1 MEERRTEEVRMPSLG
16 YGMTGTIGRWHKH
29 EGEAVRKGEVVV
41 EIETEKV
48 TIAVDSPTSGIL
60 RQRLAETGS
69 TAPASG
75 VLALVEP
82 GAETPLPAPVP
93 APKLTRKERTAL
105 IVRISLRV
113 LELLLLIVGLF
124 FLAIRMY
131 QIGFI
136 FFLIGSA
143 RSISLYLYRVSAAF
157 TAWLKRRRP

>member
-1 MEERRTEEVRMPSLG
+1 MEERRTEEVRMPNLG
-16 YGMTGTIGRWHKH
+16 YGLPGTIGRWHKH
-29 EGEAVRKGEVVV
+29 EGEAVHKGETVV
-41 EIETEKV
+41 EIETGQT
-48 TIAVDSPTSGIL
+48 TIEVDSPASGIL

-69 TAPASG
+69 IAPASG

-82 GAETPLPAPVP
+82 VAEAPLPAPVP

-105 IVRISLRV
+105 ITRISLRV

-143 RSISLYLYRVSAAF
+143 RSISLYLYRVSTAF
-157 TAWLKRRRP
+157 TARLKRRRP